1 MSTEEKTGNDGWFT
15 KTKVAGAVVG
25 AGAAIVAPY
34 AVLAGLGFTAK
45 GVAAGSLAAGIQAG
59 VGNVAAG
66 SAFAAA
72 QSIGVAGFS
81 AATTVCTTA
90 ICAATGAVTG
100 SAVEKFN
107 KKS

>member
-45 GVAAGSLAAGIQAG
+45 GVAAGSLAAGIHAG
-59 VGNVAAG
+59 VGR
-66 SAFAAA
+66 S
-72 QSIGVAGFS
+72 
-81 AATTVCTTA
+81 
-90 ICAATGAVTG
+90 
-100 SAVEKFN
+100 N
-107 KKS
+107 KD